1 MRVIGL
7 LILLIL
13 SGCSAMN
20 GDFTCSQEP
29 GVMCRSLDQVNSM
42 VNRGEIGG
50 APKLPPPPRLALEQ
64 QVVAVWLAP
73 YEDQEGNYH
82 DSTKIY
88 TTIRPNRWEF
98 QGV

>member
-7 LILLIL
+7 LMLLIL

-20 GDFTCSQEP
+20 DNFTCSQEP
-29 GVMCRSLDQVNSM
+29 GVMCKSLDQVNGM
-42 VNRGEIGG
+42 VNRGELGST
-50 APKLPPPPRLALEQ
+50 PKLPTPRLALEQ

-73 YEDQEGNYH
+73 YQDGEGNYH

-88 TTIRPNRWEF
+88 TTVAPNRWEL
-98 QGV
+98 